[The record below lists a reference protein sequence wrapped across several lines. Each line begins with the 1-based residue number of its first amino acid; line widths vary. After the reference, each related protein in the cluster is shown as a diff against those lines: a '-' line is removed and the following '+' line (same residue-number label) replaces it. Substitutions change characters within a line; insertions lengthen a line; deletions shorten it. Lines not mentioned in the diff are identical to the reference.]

1 MQPLILIVDDDPM
14 VVNLHAA
21 LLQDYRQREAYSGAE
36 ALRAA
41 ACEPQPDL
49 ILLDICM
56 PDQSGLD
63 VLDSLKASQALRHI
77 PVILVT
83 GRADAATEARGFAL
97 GAVDFIA
104 KPIKAPLLRA
114 RVGTHIA
121 LKQARDR
128 LRLQNAGLEQ
138 EVMRRTEETTRFQ
151 GVTIRALAQLA
162 EVRDADTG
170 GHLQRTQ
177 GYVKLLVSLLR
188 GHADYATQLNEQ
200 KAIRVIQAAPLHD
213 IGKVGIP
220 DAVLLKKS
228 RLTEDEWQTMKT
240 HAALGGDAIAAVAAE
255 LDEPDPLLEVAHAM
269 TRWHHERWDGSGYPD
284 GLAGTRIPLEARI
297 MAMADVFD
305 ALISPRVYKPAFS
318 FDEAR
323 DEILAMRGGAFEPD
337 MCDLFAANYEHF
349 VAIAEQNMSA
359 RQSASS

>member
-14 VVNLHAA
+14 VVSLHAA
-21 LLQDYRQREAYSGAE
+21 LLQDYQQREAYSGAE

-41 ACEPQPDL
+41 AREPKPDL
-49 ILLDICM
+49 ILLDIFM

-63 VLDSLKASQALRHI
+63 VLAALKESASLRHI

-83 GRADAATEARGFAL
+83 GRSDAATEARGFAL

-114 RVGTHIA
+114 RVATHVA
-121 LKQARDR
+121 LKQAHDR
-128 LRLQNAGLEQ
+128 LGLQNAGLEH
-138 EVMRRTEETTRFQ
+138 EVARRTQEITRFQ
-151 GVTIRALAQLA
+151 GVTIRALAHLA

-177 GYVKLLVSLLR
+177 GYVKVFAELLAQHPQFAERLSGQMLTWIVQS
-188 GHADYATQLNEQ
+188 
-200 KAIRVIQAAPLHD
+200 APLHD

-228 RLTEDEWQTMKT
+228 RLTGDEWETMKS
-240 HAALGGDAIAAVAAE
+240 HAALGGEAIAAVAAE
-255 LDEPDPLLEVAHAM
+255 LDEPIPLLEVAHAM
-269 TRWHHERWDGSGYPD
+269 TRWHHERWDGGGYPD
-284 GLAGTRIPLEARI
+284 GLAGARIPLAARI

-305 ALISPRVYKPAFS
+305 ALISPRVYKPAFN
-318 FDEAR
+318 FAEAR
-323 DEILAMRGGAFEPD
+323 DEIIAMRGGAFEPD
-337 MCDLFAANYEHF
+337 MCDVFLANYEQF
-349 VAIAEQNMSA
+349 VAIAEANMAA
-359 RQSASS
+359 RQTTSS